1 MKKYLIDVNLPRYF
15 SIWTGEE
22 YEHVVNIDDEMK
34 DSEIWQYAK
43 EHNLTIV
50 TKDADFSEMILLN
63 DPPPRVIHVKIGNMK
78 MKQIHQV
85 LSKAWGSIC
94 TLSNE
99 YKLVN
104 VYKDHIEGI
113 D

>member
-1 MKKYLIDVNLPRYF
+1 MKQYLIDVNLPRYF
-15 SIWTGEE
+15 ALWAGEE
-22 YEHVVNIDDEMK
+22 YEHIVNIDDEMK
-34 DSEIWQYAK
+34 DSEIWHYAK
-43 EHNLTIV
+43 KNNLTIV

-63 DPPPRVIHVKIGNMK
+63 DPPPRVIHIKLGNMK
-78 MKQIHQV
+78 MRQFHQV
-85 LSKAWGSIC
+85 LSKAWSSIC
-94 TLSNE
+94 NLSNE